1 MKNRRG
7 VALLAALWLVVSIA
21 VVALQ
26 FSLEARERRTIG
38 ILASERGQ
46 QRALA
51 MGALAMVQAKLEY
64 SLRVVPSGNN
74 VARLRASDPW
84 LDIDS
89 TYTGTFYVDSIPV
102 DVVARDLGSTLNINQ
117 LTENEL
123 RTFFSFV
130 LQDYSKATS
139 LAQSIMDWR
148 DADSISRPQGAEQDE
163 YEKAE
168 SLVLP
173 SNAQFRDIEELQNV
187 LGMTPEIY
195 GTVLPYLT
203 THGGGTVNINTAPV
217 PVLRALPGMTD
228 ATINLIL
235 QARAQGRRIS
245 NLNDV
250 MPNRPTG
257 RPIPGVLNAQQLQ
270 NALNGRVVYTTTEV
284 ELDIKA
290 RVGPQ
295 AQPTRLVVDLRRT
308 GQQANIF
315 FRQW

>member
-1 MKNRRG
+1 MRNRRG

-21 VVALQ
+21 VVVLQ
-26 FSLEARERRTIG
+26 FSIEARERRTIG
-38 ILASERGQ
+38 ILTAERGQ

-51 MGALAMVQAKLEY
+51 QGALAMIQAKLDY
-64 SLRVVPSGNN
+64 SLRVAPSGANI
-74 VARLRASDPW
+74 ARLRAGDPW

-89 TYTGTFYVDSIPV
+89 TYTGTMYVDSTPV

-123 RTFFSFV
+123 RTFFSF
-130 LQDYSKATS
+130 LLKDFSKSTQ
-139 LAQSIMDWR
+139 LAQAIMDWR
-148 DADSISRPQGAEQDE
+148 DADSIPRPSGGEQDE

-168 SLVLP
+168 LLALP
-173 SNAQFRDIEELQNV
+173 ANAQFRDIQELQNV
-187 LGMTPEIY
+187 IGVTPEIY
-195 GTVLPYLT
+195 AAVLPYFT
-203 THGGGTVNINTAPV
+203 THGSGSVNVNTAPV

-250 MPNRPTG
+250 LPRQTG
-257 RPIPGVLNAQQLQ
+257 RPTPGVLNPQQLQ
-270 NALNGRVVYTTTEV
+270 NALNGRVVYNTTEV
-284 ELDIKA
+284 EFEITA

-295 AQPTRLVVDLRRT
+295 AQPTKLVVDVRRT
-308 GQQANIF
+308 GNQANIF
-315 FRQW
+315 FKQW